1 MLINRLAVFFKNL
14 VTKRK
19 APRVARL
26 RLLEGNQMKDSNTK
40 SKKWRVSYGFTKLG
54 ILCLVCSMDEF
65 KTKKEAKARIKEL
78 LNKEIVPPGERIQL
92 KYVGSNQNI
101 SKGVSTYIRL

>member
-1 MLINRLAVFFKNL
+1 
-14 VTKRK
+14 
-19 APRVARL
+19 
-26 RLLEGNQMKDSNTK
+26 MKDSNTK

-54 ILCLVCSMDEF
+54 ILGLVCSREMMIFQHMDEF
-65 KTKKEAKARIKEL
+65 QTKKEAKARIKEL